1 MGVAEELDISLQV
14 ESNIA
19 LHPGAKS
26 PDKLRVVERDH
37 VIKVVLVPV
46 FDIDAP
52 GDEEAFIKDVIL
64 GMGLVDPLDRYVGV
78 VKEVGT

>member
-14 ESNIA
+14 KSNIA

-37 VIKVVLVPV
+37 VIKVVLMPV
-46 FDIDAP
+46 FDIDTP

-64 GMGLVDPLDRYVGV
+64 GMGFVDPLDCDVGV